1 MIKGGY
7 RLLEIFENISDPDT
21 NKLVLREFIP
31 ILDEEFDRYV
41 DWLRTFDNVKY
52 IGRPEYFLSIDKMS
66 IYEYVNN
73 LAHSRTDS
81 FFKVYEGAVFIGT
94 FKVGHINWETRS
106 ADMGIMIVDSSRKG
120 KGLSIR
126 IMKIGMKYA
135 FNILGLRKL
144 TGGLLSGNV
153 AMQKCF
159 EKCGFKKAYVK
170 KDTYFFEGSYI
181 DAIVFELYNEN
192 FG

>member
-1 MIKGGY
+1 M
-7 RLLEIFENISDPDT
+7 LEIFENISDPDT

-106 ADMGIMIVDSSRKG
+106 ADMGIMIGDSSRKG

-159 EKCGFKKAYVK
+159 EKCGFKQEGCVRKYMYVGEK
-170 KDTYFFEGSYI
+170 LEDHL
-181 DAIVFELYNEN
+181 LYGILREEYKEI
-192 FG
+192 